1 MSLNKDTARLSTME
15 YAFLV
20 QTRTLPTRS
29 PVESGDKQGEFI
41 AETLMDLCAPLENSL
56 DSLDSGGW
64 RVLSHDVM
72 QANGT
77 LIVSFLICRDRREQ
91 DRS

>member
-1 MSLNKDTARLSTME
+1 ME

-20 QTRTLPTRS
+20 QTRALPHRS
-29 PVESGDKQGEFI
+29 SPESGEKQGEFI
-41 AETLMDLCAPLENSL
+41 AETLMELCAPLENTL
-56 DSLDSGGW
+56 GSLDSGGW

-77 LIVSFLICRDRREQ
+77 LVVSFLICRERRRQ
-91 DRS
+91 DRL